1 MRSLIRSISYFLH
14 SDPAAS
20 RLATHRRSDMRRT
33 AKTSSSWASAIE
45 RGDKPAYLAIAD
57 AIAADIEEG
66 ETPRRFAFGPYDL
79 GKEVAGSVALIN
91 SLLPAGKKV
100 AFSQWSGTTLP
111 YLDAIAEPRAE
122 KSPNTND
129 GDTRH

>member
-1 MRSLIRSISYFLH
+1 MRSLIRTISYFLH

-57 AIAADIEEG
+57 AIAADIDTGALTATQRLPTLRVLARELDLNFTTVARAYAEARRRG
-66 ETPRRFAFGPYDL
+66 LIDARPR
-79 GKEVAGSVALIN
+79 I
-91 SLLPAGKKV
+91 
-100 AFSQWSGTTLP
+100 GTV
-111 YLDAIAEPRAE
+111 DR
-122 KSPNTND
+122 KS
-129 GDTRH
+129 TRLNYSH

>member
-57 AIAADIEEG
+57 AIAADIDTGALTANQRLPTLRVLARELDQIGRESG
-66 ETPRRFAFGPYDL
+66 RERVCPYVSILGVAVDL
-79 GKEVAGSVALIN
+79 
-91 SLLPAGKKV
+91 KKKH
-100 AFSQWSGTTLP
+100 TDRKTHNK
-111 YLDAIAEPRAE
+111 DKI
-122 KSPNTND
+122 
-129 GDTRH
+129 